1 MTAATCTCG
10 IQMAMPG
17 CDARSVALAHEAAA
31 KGSETFSATLKPG
44 CGARLAHD
52 LFEGCKIA
60 LFNAAERFR
69 SCPAA
74 TVTPEGDAGEW
85 PPNDWWQAVLECI
98 ARHRKPPPKIQHRKV
113 LVAPMA
119 MLSVCDELRELF
131 TQLPPRPI
139 PPPSDAACLELIN
152 TIYQHSYVES
162 DSAGSYTAIRAAF
175 AAWAKGGQ
183 R

>member
-1 MTAATCTCG
+1 
-10 IQMAMPG
+10 MPN

-31 KGSETFSATLKPG
+31 RAVSKLADNICAAGVVGAGTAIHRIGDVAAQLVLDCYSAVG
-44 CGARLAHD
+44 NGALDRAKL
-52 LFEGCKIA
+52 LQ
-60 LFNAAERFR
+60 

-74 TVTPEGDAGEW
+74 TVPPEGDAGEW
-85 PPNDWWQAVLECI
+85 PTHEDVRRLKNELDCDRDLGFGT
-98 ARHRKPPPKIQHRKV
+98 
-113 LVAPMA
+113 
-119 MLSVCDELRELF
+119 MLSAISSIRQWLAS
-131 TQLPPRPI
+131 LPPRQL